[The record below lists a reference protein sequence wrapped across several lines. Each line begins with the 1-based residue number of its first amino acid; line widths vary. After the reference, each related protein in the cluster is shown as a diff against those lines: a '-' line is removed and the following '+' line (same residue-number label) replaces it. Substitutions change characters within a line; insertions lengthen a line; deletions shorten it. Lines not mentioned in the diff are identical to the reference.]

1 MGFYNSNS
9 IPDFKNPVAGE
20 FAEVC
25 SMSLRMSTN
34 DQLLA
39 DAEFDPS

>member
-1 MGFYNSNS
+1 MGFYNGKS

-20 FAEVC
+20 CAEVR
-25 SMSLRMSTN
+25 SMAFRMSTN
-34 DQLLA
+34 NQLLA